1 MSGCLA
7 TCIADAGTRI
17 VAFPSQRSSEGSRH
31 HSRRETS
38 AEAAEGGRAT
48 SPRRP
53 SAATPGGGDGEPP
66 GSRPAEPQHPD
77 ACGCSRGGPARPGLS
92 PNGSGGRGAARAGAW
107 RPRAVVERARPG
119 RGARGGGARRPLRPV
134 APSLGRADPVQL
146 GAAAAGQARG
156 DGSRLRWGP
165 ARPSAADVL
174 PSTGRP
180 GPVIMSLRQR
190 LAQLAGWLQEP
201 QKVARFQRL
210 CGVEA
215 LPRRSAAPATDPR
228 GDEKAEAP
236 LAGDARRREQQ
247 PGASAGPQPP
257 GSDRNQCPA
266 KPGGGGAP
274 NGVRNGLATELGPA
288 SPRRVGAL
296 RRNSLTGEE
305 GELAHVSNWPL
316 YYLFCFGTELG
327 NELFYILF
335 FPFWIWNLDPLVGR
349 KLVVIWVL
357 VMYLGQC
364 TKDIIRW
371 PRPASPPVV
380 KLEIFYNSE
389 YSMPST
395 HAMSGTAIPISMVL
409 LTYGRWQVSFP
420 LLPCCAWGSSPAENP
435 EFSSLRSVILTWPF
449 PLPNLSFHGFS
460 QPPRT
465 GPS

>member
-1 MSGCLA
+1 
-7 TCIADAGTRI
+7 
-17 VAFPSQRSSEGSRH
+17 
-31 HSRRETS
+31 
-38 AEAAEGGRAT
+38 
-48 SPRRP
+48 
-53 SAATPGGGDGEPP
+53 
-66 GSRPAEPQHPD
+66 
-77 ACGCSRGGPARPGLS
+77 
-92 PNGSGGRGAARAGAW
+92 
-107 RPRAVVERARPG
+107 
-119 RGARGGGARRPLRPV
+119 
-134 APSLGRADPVQL
+134 
-146 GAAAAGQARG
+146 
-156 DGSRLRWGP
+156 
-165 ARPSAADVL
+165 
-174 PSTGRP
+174 
-180 GPVIMSLRQR
+180 MSLRQR
-190 LAQLAGWLQEP
+190 LAQLAGRLQEP

-228 GDEKAEAP
+228 EDEKAEAP

-266 KPGGGGAP
+266 KPGGGGGGGAP

-349 KLVVIWVL
+349 RLVVIWVL

-364 TKDIIRW
+364 TKDIIRR

-380 KLEIFYNSE
+380 KLEVFYNSE
-389 YSMPST
+389 YSLPST

-409 LTYGRWQVSFP
+409 LTYGRWQVRFP
-420 LLPCCAWGSSPAENP
+420 LLACCA
-435 EFSSLRSVILTWPF
+435 
-449 PLPNLSFHGFS
+449 
-460 QPPRT
+460 
-465 GPS
+465 